1 MSLTKVSYSMIN
13 GAPVNVRDFGA
24 TGDGSTNDTAA
35 ITSAIAFL
43 GNTGTLYF
51 PPGIYLTDPIDIRTA
66 QNITLLGANDATEY
80 PYDIDGMSVIRMR
93 IVGDVAIKTA
103 TPNVDSYTNPTT
115 EIATIQNLLV
125 DCLSKVNTGINCAR
139 GIRIQGCTV
148 QGAIND
154 GIVLEEGT
162 FPVWIDHVL
171 SRNNGRD
178 GIRVNPSFTTI
189 YNITNTECSYNS
201 GNGFSIY
208 DGSSSIF
215 MNCLSQGNTGNG
227 YSIVYLDPASYA
239 QPIFLERLVFIGCYS
254 EDNTSYGILT
264 NSYNTNPS
272 TFVGKIDSL
281 TFINCAFNS
290 GAGLNAQLRGLS
302 NPNII
307 GSPFLSAAMDPV
319 YNTIAFNQ
327 YIFEGN
333 VKLKSSLQFEQL
345 PLGQWGVGAGSPEG
359 VVSGSIGSLYTR
371 TDGSTSTTLYV
382 KTSGSGNV
390 GWTAK

>member
-1 MSLTKVSYSMIN
+1 MIN
-13 GAPVNVRDFGA
+13 GAPVNVKDFGA
-24 TGDGSTNDTAA
+24 VGDGVANDTDA
-35 ITSAIAFL
+35 ITAALAFL

-51 PPGIYLTDPIDIRTA
+51 PAGIYLTDPIDIRTA
-66 QNITLLGANDATEY
+66 QNLTLLGANNATEY
-80 PYDIDGMSVIRMR
+80 PYNIDGMSVIRMR

-115 EIATIQNLLV
+115 LIATIQNLFV

-162 FPVWIDHVL
+162 FPVWIDNVF

-189 YNITNTECSYNS
+189 YNITNTECSYNA

-208 DGSSSIF
+208 DGSGSIF
-215 MNCLSQGNTGNG
+215 MNCLSQGNTGIG
-227 YSIVYLDPASYA
+227 YSIVYLDPTGYT
-239 QPIFLERLVFIGCYS
+239 QPIFLEKLIFIGCYA
-254 EDNTSYGILT
+254 EGNTNFAILT
-264 NSYNTNPS
+264 DSYNNNPN
-272 TFVGKIDSL
+272 TFVGKIESL
-281 TFINCAFNS
+281 TFINCSFNS
-290 GAGLNAQLRGLS
+290 GTGANAQLRGLA

-307 GSPFLSAAMDPV
+307 GSPFLSAAMDPL
-319 YNTIAFNQ
+319 YNPIAFNQ

-345 PLGQWGVGAGSPEG
+345 PLGQWSSGAGSPEG
-359 VVSGSIGSLYTR
+359 AVSGSVGSLYTR

-382 KTSGSGNV
+382 KTSGSGNT